1 MRTNRERSMSTR
13 AQGHS
18 SLAMDVAEYFELDP
32 DEARQL
38 EAALIPVSFGETMKA
53 GHRSVDLRRVTA

>member
-1 MRTNRERSMSTR
+1 
-13 AQGHS
+13 
-18 SLAMDVAEYFELDP
+18 MDVAEYFELDP